1 MLTAFS
7 VYTPVDRATQAF
19 VIDEVDEIPDRF
31 VTWEPLVST
40 HATGT
45 SSKHTHTHT
54 HTHTHKRLMQRA
66 LSQRARATGRGDGN
80 GQEEET
86 QKAKRVEGKCVH
98 AFAHVKNK

>member
-54 HTHTHKRLMQRA
+54 HTHKRLMQRA